1 MEREI
6 ARCIAEQDECGELLR
21 SDCPDRRGAQLWASD
36 LIKEEI
42 LLRRGCENDCSNSNT
57 QAPAR

>member
-6 ARCIAEQDECGELLR
+6 ERCIAEQDECGELLR
-21 SDCPDRRGAQLWASD
+21 SDCPDQRGARLWASD

-42 LLRRGCENDCSNSNT
+42 LLRRGCEE
-57 QAPAR
+57 

>member
-6 ARCIAEQDECGELLR
+6 ERCIAEQAECGELLR
-21 SDCPDRRGAQLWASD
+21 SDYPDQRGARLWACD
-36 LIKEEI
+36 LVKEEI
-42 LLRRGCENDCSNSNT
+42 LLRRGYENDCSNSST

>member
-6 ARCIAEQDECGELLR
+6 ERCIEEQAKAAAYLASGPVD
-21 SDCPDRRGAQLWASD
+21 PRGGWLWASD

-42 LLRRGCENDCSNSNT
+42 LLRRGCEK
-57 QAPAR
+57 